1 MCLQLLHYCRS
12 HRFADVSS
20 TYVDYLQADRST
32 PPTPIETPR
41 PSRPPSKCRRQAGP
55 CDPLE
60 DDPHGALLLAPP
72 DLDGVCTNSNS
83 KSSSRR
89 QSRHQGDASSI
100 PIGLITNSRHRVK
113 CCLLPETCLCSQQEA
128 IYIDSGSVMR
138 LEEERK
144 QISMTRNRRQ
154 IIGILVSRLKCAVIL
169 IRLTIWQVLQL
180 GIMIHSLVIG
190 LTLSITQGS
199 DFGK

>member
-1 MCLQLLHYCRS
+1 MRVHILRHCHS
-12 HRFADVSS
+12 HRFPDVSS

-41 PSRPPSKCRRQAGP
+41 PSRPASKRGRQARP
-55 CDPLE
+55 CVPLD
-60 DDPHGALLLAPP
+60 DDPHGDLLLAPE
-72 DLDGVCTNSNS
+72 GVCANSSS

-89 QSRHQGDASSI
+89 QSRHRVDASSI

-113 CCLLPETCLCSQQEA
+113 CCLLPETCLCSQQETL
-128 IYIDSGSVMR
+128 YIDSGSVMR
-138 LEEERK
+138 LKEEKE
-144 QISMTRNRRQ
+144 QISMTRSRRQ
-154 IIGILVSRLKCAVIL
+154 IIGILVSRFKCAMFL
-169 IRLTIWQVLQL
+169 IRLTVWQVLQL

-199 DFGK
+199 DFGT

>member
-1 MCLQLLHYCRS
+1 MRLQLLRHCHS

-41 PSRPPSKCRRQAGP
+41 PSRPPSKCRRRAGP

-60 DDPHGALLLAPP
+60 DDPHSDLLLAPS

-89 QSRHQGDASSI
+89 QSRHRGDASSI

-128 IYIDSGSVMR
+128 IYIDSGSVIR
-138 LEEERK
+138 LKEEKEHV
-144 QISMTRNRRQ
+144 SMTRNRRQ
-154 IIGILVSRLKCAVIL
+154 IIGILVSRFKCAVIL
-169 IRLTIWQVLQL
+169 TQLTVC
-180 GIMIHSLVIG
+180 
-190 LTLSITQGS
+190 
-199 DFGK
+199 